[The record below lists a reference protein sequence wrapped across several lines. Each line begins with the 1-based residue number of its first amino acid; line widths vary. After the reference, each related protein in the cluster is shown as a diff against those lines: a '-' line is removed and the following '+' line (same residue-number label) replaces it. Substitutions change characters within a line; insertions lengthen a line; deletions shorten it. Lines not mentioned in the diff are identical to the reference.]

1 MYMYDYTFV
10 YIISEYVALLAY
22 NQINIKIVRAYTYLL
37 AVNVF
42 LSADLST
49 VTRYCPIHVELIIVG
64 QKLLHVRAVD
74 GVERVSV
81 SGECLTDRQ
90 RCAPSR
96 LSQIRDD
103 VNETVLLISTS
114 STMYATRPVFV
125 ESLHGL
131 IAQKTSQLLCAQFL
145 HIFPTKVVIEDWY

>member
-1 MYMYDYTFV
+1 MHVHVWMH
-10 YIISEYVALLAY
+10 
-22 NQINIKIVRAYTYLL
+22 VRVHHKWARTIRSTRSDVCAYTYLL
-37 AVNVF
+37 AVDVF

-131 IAQKTSQLLCAQFL
+131 IAQKTTVNCSVHSFCAFSRQ
-145 HIFPTKVVIEDWY
+145 KS